1 MFVELFEIIFKI
13 ILNFVQSFGYIGIFL
28 MTFVESTFIPM
39 PSEFTLIPAGY
50 LVARGD
56 MNILPVLLSSVLGA
70 LLGSLFNYF
79 IAYYFGRKL
88 FTIYGKYFFLNSQQ
102 LNTIELFFTR
112 YGGIST
118 LLGRMLPGIKHFIS
132 FPAGLAKMNLHL
144 FSLYTTIGSFFW
156 LSFLLYLGYV
166 VGTNQQL
173 ISTYIKKFNLIIVFF
188 VVCIIL
194 FLYILKKFKGLNK
207 KNI

>member
-132 FPAGLAKMNLHL
+132 FPAAFGMRGPRWPRATTSPRILD
-144 FSLYTTIGSFFW
+144 FSWSW
-156 LSFLLYLGYV
+156 WKFLG
-166 VGTNQQL
+166 
-173 ISTYIKKFNLIIVFF
+173 FNVI
-188 VVCIIL
+188 
-194 FLYILKKFKGLNK
+194 
-207 KNI
+207 